1 MSKVLVAGS
10 TGYVGGRLVPELLD
24 AGHTVRCIVRDPAK
38 LGDAPWLA
46 DIDVAHGDVT
56 EQRSVD
62 AALENIDV
70 VCYLVHSMTGSEN
83 FEVLDRTAAACVA
96 RAAQRRGTGRIVYL
110 GGLGDDDDPN
120 LSRHLDSRHE
130 VGRILA
136 SGATPVTELRAAVII
151 GSGSASFEMLRY
163 LVEVL
168 PVMVAPKWVSS
179 RCQPVAIHDV
189 LDALVVAVNDTGPGH
204 HVVEIGGPDV
214 LSYRDM
220 MQTYADVAGLT
231 RRVVIPVPLL
241 TPRLS
246 SLWISLVTPLPA
258 NLARPLVDSLVM
270 DVTVHQLPPPPFR
283 EPARATPFRR
293 AVERAL
299 ERSASSQV
307 ATRWSDASL
316 PGRSPAD
323 PMPTDADWAGGSILV
338 DEQIVETDADPAAVF
353 RTVSGIG
360 GERGWYVTPILWE
373 ARGWI
378 DKLIGGVGIRRGR
391 RHPDDLWIGDA
402 VDFWRSKRSSPT
414 DSFGSEPRCAFPARR
429 GSSGGF
435 ARPSVAVSWN
445 SGPSSLPRVSGAVRT
460 GMRCCRSTL

>member
-1 MSKVLVAGS
+1 MPPGAL
-10 TGYVGGRLVPELLD
+10 
-24 AGHTVRCIVRDPAK
+24 
-38 LGDAPWLA
+38 
-46 DIDVAHGDVT
+46 DIDIVHGDVT

-62 AALENIDV
+62 AALEDIDV
-70 VCYLVHSMTGSEN
+70 VYYLVHSMTGSEN
-83 FEVLDRTAAACVA
+83 FEALDRTAAACVA

-136 SGATPVTELRAAVII
+136 SGSTPVTELRAAVII

-189 LDALVVAVNDTGPGH
+189 LAALVVAVEDTEPGH

-214 LSYRDM
+214 LSYREM

-270 DVTVHQLPPPPFR
+270 DVIVHQPPAAALPRPGKGH
-283 EPARATPFRR
+283 RR
-293 AVERAL
+293 
-299 ERSASSQV
+299 
-307 ATRWSDASL
+307 SD
-316 PGRSPAD
+316 GRSSGPWNDRPASRSRPGGRTPRSPD
-323 PMPTDADWAGGSILV
+323 GHPRIRCPRTRTGRAD
-338 DEQIVETDADPAAVF
+338 
-353 RTVSGIG
+353 
-360 GERGWYVTPILWE
+360 
-373 ARGWI
+373 
-378 DKLIGGVGIRRGR
+378 
-391 RHPDDLWIGDA
+391 
-402 VDFWRSKRSSPT
+402 RSWWTNRSSRPT
-414 DSFGSEPRCAFPARR
+414 PTRR
-429 GSSGGF
+429 LCSG
-435 ARPSVAVSWN
+435 R
-445 SGPSSLPRVSGAVRT
+445 
-460 GMRCCRSTL
+460 